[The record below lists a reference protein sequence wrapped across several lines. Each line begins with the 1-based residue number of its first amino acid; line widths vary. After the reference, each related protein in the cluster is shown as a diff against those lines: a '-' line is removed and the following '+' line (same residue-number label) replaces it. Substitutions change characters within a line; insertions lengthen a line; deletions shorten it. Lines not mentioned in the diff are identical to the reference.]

1 MTDQDAA
8 IRRANRALEDALAG
22 DSLEHPGYEAI
33 EAYVDGKLDLAEKAR
48 IEQLAALSPQVAED
62 IADLDAVRRSIG
74 DRTAPLAGAHGR
86 EGGRVRRN
94 IQWAGVAAAAAA
106 GFVAAVWIGT
116 RSEPASAP
124 APKTQASAAVAA
136 PASMFAGSNLSNEE
150 RATVENAVASGKL
163 NVPASVLAL
172 NTRRGTLLG
181 AAESRNPFNPLTPTA
196 TAVLST
202 RPSFEWSDGHA
213 DHYTIAVFDDTF
225 TEVARGANVTG
236 TSWTPSID
244 LPRGGTY
251 RWQVTAH
258 RASGDITIPVPP
270 QPEAR
275 FSIVDAQTAETVRGQ
290 RDRLSNLPLAL
301 GVLMADAGLLNEA
314 RAELQRAMEVPAT
327 AEAAKILLESIVPDQ
342 GTPTTT
348 KPAQ

>member
-1 MTDQDAA
+1 MTDQDAG
-8 IRRANRALEDALAG
+8 IRRARRALEDALAG

-33 EAYVDGKLDLAEKAR
+33 EAYVDGTLEPAARAR
-48 IEQLAALSPQVAED
+48 IERLAAQSPEVAED
-62 IADLDAVRRSIG
+62 IADLDAVRRAIG
-74 DRTAPLAGAHGR
+74 GQKTPN
-86 EGGRVRRN
+86 RVRRN

-106 GFVAAVWIGT
+106 AFVAAAWFGT
-116 RSEPASAP
+116 RNEP
-124 APKTQASAAVAA
+124 APKQQASATVAA
-136 PASMFAGSNLSNEE
+136 PASMFASSNLSNQE
-150 RATVENAVASGKL
+150 RTAVENAVTTGKL
-163 NVPASVLAL
+163 NVPAAVLAL

-181 AAESRNPFNPLTPTA
+181 SGESRNPFNPLTPTA

-202 RPSFEWSDGHA
+202 RPVFEWSDGHA

-225 TEVARGANVTG
+225 TEVARGSKVTG
-236 TSWTPSID
+236 TSWAPSTD

-275 FSIVDAQTAETVRGQ
+275 FSIVDAQTAEAVRGQ
-290 RDRLSNLPLAL
+290 RERLSDLPLAL
-301 GVLMADAGLLNEA
+301 GVLMADAGLLTDA
-314 RAELQRAMEVPAT
+314 RAELQRAMDVPAT
-327 AEAAKILLESIVPDQ
+327 AEAAKKLLETIAPDQ